1 MTLSRALVVLMT
13 WALACLFAA
22 PARAEVAP
30 EATLRMLNRDVVTLR
45 ASLAGA
51 TPEQRVQRA
60 RERLRAIPNEDFD
73 LQFKAVPFALG
84 DERGVQI
91 MLGNRLL
98 FALLQGDLPPD
109 GTQSMEPLVQ
119 QTLARLV
126 AVRRAWHETLDTSLL
141 WRGAWHSGAAT
152 LVLALLLWGL
162 HRGQHALAQHIDA
175 RRVRIAS
182 MQRLVRARELLLRLA
197 GGLTGLLKWL
207 LMATLVYS
215 WLSFVLGSFMA
226 TAPLAHELSAWLGG
240 RLAWLGDGI
249 VAAAPGMLTVA
260 IVLLLTRVLVDLL
273 GYFFDAVQQG
283 RLQLPF
289 LHMETVS
296 ATRRIVGAVAWA
308 LGISLAYPYLPGS
321 SSDAFKGISV
331 LMGLM
336 LTLGSTGLATQVMSG
351 LVVIYARAVRKGD
364 FIEVNGLQGVV
375 TEVAPLATKLINVR
389 NQEVT
394 VPNSVLIAGPIFNH
408 SRRSEGRGVQMPVT
422 VTIGYDAPWRQVHEL
437 LTQAA
442 RGTAGLSPDAPRVY
456 QRALSDFYV
465 EYEMVVWLA
474 DPLQRLKVS
483 TELHGRIQD
492 AFNEAG
498 VQIMSPHFMA
508 QPEQPVLGQRG
519 VPGATPRA
527 P

>member
-1 MTLSRALVVLMT
+1 MTLERALVVLMA
-13 WALACLFAA
+13 WALAGLLAA
-22 PARAEVAP
+22 PARAQAAP
-30 EATLRMLNRDVVTLR
+30 EATLRLLNRDVVTLR

-60 RERLRAIPNEDFD
+60 LERLRTIPDD
-73 LQFKAVPFALG
+73 DIDQPLKALPFTLG
-84 DERGVQI
+84 SDRGMQI
-91 MLGNRLL
+91 MLGNWLL
-98 FALLQGDLPPD
+98 FTLLEGDLAQEGPREL
-109 GTQSMEPLVQ
+109 EPLVR
-119 QTLARLV
+119 QTLERLTE
-126 AVRRAWHETLDTSLL
+126 VRQAWHASLDTQLL
-141 WRGAWHSGAAT
+141 WRGIGHTVAAT
-152 LVLALLLWGL
+152 LLLALLTWSVA
-162 HRGQHALAQHIDA
+162 RGQ
-175 RRVRIAS
+175 RR
-182 MQRLVRARELLLRLA
+182 LLRHIEDRRNSLA
-197 GGLTGLLKWL
+197 NSQRMVRTREWVLRVASGLSGLLKWL
-207 LMATLVYS
+207 LIA
-215 WLSFVLGSFMA
+215 VLGYLWLRHVLASFLL
-226 TAPLAHELSAWLGG
+226 TAPLSRELGAWLGG
-240 RLAWLGDGI
+240 RLAWLGDG
-249 VAAAPGMLTVA
+249 VVNATPGLLTVL
-260 IVLLLTRVLVDLL
+260 IVLLLTRVVVDLL
-273 GYFFDAVQQG
+273 GYFFDAIQQG
-283 RLQLPF
+283 RLELPF
-289 LHMETVS
+289 LHIETIS
-296 ATRRIVGAVAWA
+296 ATRRIVSFVTWA
-308 LGISLAYPYLPGS
+308 LGVAVAYPYLPGS

-442 RGTAGLSPDAPRVY
+442 RATPGLSPDAPRVY

-465 EYEMVVWLA
+465 EYELVVWLA
-474 DPLQRLKVS
+474 DPLQRLRVS

-508 QPEQPVLGQRG
+508 QPGQPVLGARG
-519 VPGATPRA
+519 TDQVRPHA
-527 P
+527 